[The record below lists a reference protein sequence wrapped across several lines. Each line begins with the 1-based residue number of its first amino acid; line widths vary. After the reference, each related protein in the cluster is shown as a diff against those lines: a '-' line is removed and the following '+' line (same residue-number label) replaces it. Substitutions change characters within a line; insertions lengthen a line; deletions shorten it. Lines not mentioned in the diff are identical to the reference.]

1 MFGQTNTVGFSGWIG
16 FDREI
21 TQLGYVINGGT
32 PVWGNYI
39 ISNTP
44 DITVVRLPENGGSY
58 AVRFNISG
66 IPVDSAGITTVVAV
80 ANVGGTVVPIDSQ
93 LVNTNPLLVS
103 PDTTLIVDN
112 TDGTP
117 VTPDPG
123 EPDDPPSG
131 VPVFVGASFDTLY
144 RNGSAVNTGAAAGNA
159 NNWIAANLTDRTLK
173 RTVLGQTTTVGF
185 SGWIGFDSEITQFG
199 YVINGGTP
207 VWGNYKLSNTEDAV
221 RLPQNGGPHA
231 VRFNISGIPVDPNG
245 ITTVVAVANVG
256 GVVVPIDSQLVN
268 VNAALASPDT
278 TITVDNTV
286 TPKTSY
292 DQLKVDG
299 TDVGSYGNN
308 PNPSNLNLTG
318 YTGKQLEI
326 WGWHANATG
335 IASFGYRIDG
345 GEAVWTSSFKATN
358 LTTQDVINAGI
369 SAVGPGA
376 HTSRFRIFAP
386 IEEGRHVIE
395 ALCDTGNGVLTIWT
409 IEYLNGPA
417 EPQFKSHTLVLS
429 GQIGVNFYM
438 DLAMLTPAEREAVQM
453 EFVVNGVSSYDTF
466 DRDFTNPSTHK
477 YYGFTCY
484 INSLQMAETITAVL
498 HYGDGLSVSQTYS
511 AKQYVDYIVANSS
524 AYTAEALGLVS
535 AIADYGH
542 YVQPFLEA
550 NHSFVLGEDYA
561 VMPGQTV
568 YTDADVTAVKAAV
581 ADRQI
586 VKDTEN
592 SQIEVVTFSLDLE
605 SETAIR
611 IHLRV
616 RAGYS
621 GTVTATVNGN
631 SADCVLQNDGR
642 YLIEIGGI
650 SAHKLGDEYNV
661 TVSAGGTCTVTV
673 SALSYVYSMLNSA
686 SATFD
691 NDTSH
696 MAAVA
701 IYRYYQKT
709 LAYRVQNG

>member
-1 MFGQTNTVGFSGWIG
+1 AH
-16 FDREI
+16 
-21 TQLGYVINGGT
+21 
-32 PVWGNYI
+32 
-39 ISNTP
+39 
-44 DITVVRLPENGGSY
+44 

-131 VPVFVGASFDTLY
+131 APVFVGASFDTLY

-207 VWGNYKLSNTEDAV
+207 VWGNYVVSTEAAV
-221 RLPQNGGPHA
+221 RLPENGGAHA
-231 VRFNISGIPVDPNG
+231 VRFNISGIPVDSAG

-256 GVVVPIDSQLVN
+256 GTVVPIDSQLVN
-268 VNAALASPDT
+268 TNPAIVSPNT
-278 TITVDNTV
+278 TLTVDNTV
-286 TPKTSY
+286 VPKTAY

-299 TDVGSYGNN
+299 VDVGSFGNN

-318 YTGKQLEI
+318 YTGRQLEI

-335 IASFGYRIDG
+335 IVSFGYRIDG
-345 GEAVWTSSFKATN
+345 GAAVWNASFAVTPE
-358 LTTQDVINAGI
+358 QGVINAGI

-409 IEYLNGPA
+409 IEYLNGTA
-417 EPQFKSHTLVLS
+417 VPQFMSHTLLLS

-438 DLAMLTPAEREAVQM
+438 DLSMLTPAERETAQM
-453 EFVVNGVSSYDTF
+453 EFVVNGVTSYDSF
-466 DRDFTNPSTHK
+466 DGNFTNPSTHT

-498 HYGDGLSVSQTYS
+498 HYGEGLSVSQTYS
-511 AKQYVDYIVANSS
+511 ASQYVDFIISNSAS
-524 AYTAEALGLVS
+524 YTPEALDLVK

-550 NHSFVLGEDYA
+550 NHDFVLGDDYA

-568 YTDADVTAVKAAV
+568 YTAADVTATASAV
-581 ADRQI
+581 ADCQI
-586 VKDTEN
+586 VKNTGD
-592 SQIEVVTFSLDLE
+592 SQIEAVTFSLNLE

-611 IHLRV
+611 IYLKV
-616 RAGYS
+616 CNGYT
-621 GTVTATVNGN
+621 GTVTATVNGTPV
-631 SADCVLQNDGR
+631 DCVMQNDGR
-642 YLIEIGGI
+642 YRIEIGGI
-650 SAHKLGDEYNV
+650 AAHQLGDVFNV
-661 TVSAGGTCTVTV
+661 SVSAGGTCTVSV
-673 SALSYVYSMLNSA
+673 SGLSYVYTMLNST
-686 SATFD
+686 SGVFD
-691 NDTSH
+691 NDTCH
-696 MAAVA
+696 KAAVA

-709 LAYRVQNG
+709 MAYRTD